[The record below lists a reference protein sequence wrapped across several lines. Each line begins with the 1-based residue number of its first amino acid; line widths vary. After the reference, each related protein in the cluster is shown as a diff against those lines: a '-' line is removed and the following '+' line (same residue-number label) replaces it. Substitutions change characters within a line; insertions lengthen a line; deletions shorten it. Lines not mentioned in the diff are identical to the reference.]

1 MATIGFIGLGS
12 MSRPI
17 VRNLLSAGHDVIV
30 WNRSDGPIDELI
42 ALGARRAD
50 TPLAVY
56 EAGAV
61 FSMLSD
67 DVAVREVLLDPSLL
81 EGLPEGAL
89 HINMST
95 ISPELAREA
104 AKLHAERG
112 AEYVSAP
119 VFGRVAVAEAGK
131 LNIVVAGPAA
141 SIAKVQIFF
150 DVIGDRT
157 WPVGAEPEQANIVKI
172 VGNYLIACAI
182 QSLSEAVSLAEA
194 KGIDARTLVSLF
206 TSTLFP
212 GRIYESYGEIIAG
225 RTYRPAGFTTAL
237 GKKDLL
243 LALES
248 ANEVDVPLPIGDLLR
263 GIFDAALAAGHADDD
278 WAVIAEMQPRP
289 PQ

>member
-30 WNRSDGPIDELI
+30 WNRSSGPVDELA

-56 EAGAV
+56 EADTV

-67 DVAVREVLLDPSLL
+67 DAAVREVLLEPSLL
-81 EGLPEGAL
+81 EGLPAGAL
-89 HINMST
+89 HVNMST
-95 ISPELAREA
+95 VSPELAREA
-104 AKLHAERG
+104 MKLHAERG
-112 AEYVSAP
+112 AGYVSAP

-141 SIAKVQIFF
+141 SIEKLQIFF
-150 DVIGDRT
+150 DVIGDKT
-157 WPVGAEPEQANIVKI
+157 WPVGTEPEQANIVKI
-172 VGNYLIACAI
+172 IGNYLIACAI

-237 GKKDLL
+237 GKKDLM
-243 LALES
+243 LALDS
-248 ANEVDVPLPIGDLLR
+248 AHEVDVPLPIGDLLR

-289 PQ
+289 KQ